1 MIPPMSKKTLAHD
14 AIRHVTC
21 VFDLWR
27 SQFQNRKWQS
37 RQRKGRI
44 QNVPLSTFSKSFL
57 RRENR
62 TFELEQCGQTP
73 LLNNPRIFC
82 TCLIVTVAKRVCISR
97 RQIFLLVW
105 RLFRCPISKRSFR
118 AAQKRLNYFAAAS
131 GPQLFAQC
139 CTNFPIRPRA
149 SFRIA
154 VPTASSL
161 CCRSLVQ
168 SATLHQIYWVARFSS
183 IWLNKLKSNLPKPN
197 VT

>member
-1 MIPPMSKKTLAHD
+1 MTPPTSKKTLAHD

-21 VFDLWR
+21 AFDFWR

-82 TCLIVTVAKRVCISR
+82 RCLIVNVAKRVCISR
-97 RQIFLLVW
+97 RQVFVLVW
-105 RLFRCPISKRSFR
+105 RLFPCPISKFSSR

-131 GPQLFAQC
+131 GPQLFALC
-139 CTNFPIRPRA
+139 CTNSRSGRVLRLESPFRLLVHSVADPWFKARPYIKYIELQG
-149 SFRIA
+149 F
-154 VPTASSL
+154 
-161 CCRSLVQ
+161 
-168 SATLHQIYWVARFSS
+168 
-183 IWLNKLKSNLPKPN
+183 LPFG
-197 VT
+197 